1 MMKRDNLNPRC
12 QAVLVG
18 ILKGLSNTEI
28 ANKLGHSE
36 NHIRMQ
42 LYKILEHYELHSR
55 PQLLA
60 EYVCEY
66 ALEWETKQLEGTK
79 YHGII

>member
-1 MMKRDNLNPRC
+1 MKKDKLDPRC

-18 ILKGLSNTEI
+18 ILKGLSNSEI

-55 PQLLA
+55 TQLLA
-60 EYVCEY
+60 EYCLRVC
-66 ALEWETKQLEGTK
+66 L
-79 YHGII
+79 

>member
-1 MMKRDNLNPRC
+1 MMKRDNLDPRC

-18 ILKGLSNTEI
+18 ILKGYSNTEI

-42 LYKILEHYELHSR
+42 LYKIFEHYELHSR

-66 ALEWETKQLEGTK
+66 ALEWETKQLEGTP
-79 YHGII
+79 YHGTI

>member
-1 MMKRDNLNPRC
+1 MKKDKLDPTC

-28 ANKLGHSE
+28 ANKLGKSD

-42 LYKILEHYELHSR
+42 LYKILEYYELRSR

-66 ALEWETKQLEGTK
+66 GLEWETKQLEGTK
-79 YHGII
+79 YHGVI

>member
-1 MMKRDNLNPRC
+1 MKKDKLDPTC

-28 ANKLGHSE
+28 ANKLGKSD

-42 LYKILEHYELHSR
+42 LYKILEYYELRSR

-66 ALEWETKQLEGTK
+66 ALEFETKQLEGTN